1 MVKTCPFDSLADLQ
15 WHHIIIVI
23 SQPYLVIP
31 KFIGHLALFKAKR
44 KSKQKRTRQKTEIT
58 SFFTSS
64 LLSHAFLSR
73 KMHSCTNITNIPE
86 KKRLPLQQSQQKYKF
101 SSEFACFGGME
112 KRKIEKNSLDKKTKF
127 SNNFFSFFITVST
140 V

>member
-31 KFIGHLALFKAKR
+31 KFIGHLALFKAQR

-64 LLSHAFLSR
+64 LLSHALLSR
-73 KMHSCTNITNIPE
+73 KMHSCTNITNIP

-112 KRKIEKNSLDKKTKF
+112 KKKNRNKFTWQKKQ
-127 SNNFFSFFITVST
+127 NFQIFFLLF
-140 V
+140 

>member
-31 KFIGHLALFKAKR
+31 KFIGHLALFKAQR

-64 LLSHAFLSR
+64 LLSHALLSR
-73 KMHSCTNITNIPE
+73 KMHFCTNITNIP

-112 KRKIEKNSLDKKTKF
+112 KRKIETNSLDKKNRIFKY
-127 SNNFFSFFITVST
+127 FFSFFITVST
-140 V
+140 A

>member
-31 KFIGHLALFKAKR
+31 KFIGHLALFKAQR

-64 LLSHAFLSR
+64 LLSHALLSR
-73 KMHSCTNITNIPE
+73 KMHFCTNITNIP
-86 KKRLPLQQSQQKYKF
+86 KKDCLCNSHNKSISFQV
-101 SSEFACFGGME
+101 
-112 KRKIEKNSLDKKTKF
+112 NSLALAEWKKEKSKQIHLTKKTEF
-127 SNNFFSFFITVST
+127 SNIFSPFL
-140 V
+140 